1 MKHELNDNSDNLYKD
16 FYKDDIYYTNINI
29 IYVNTAN
36 NIEKIKNES
45 FLMTTPNYITREE
58 IIGILKANSI
68 DHDKRYS
75 LLSILKYNITI
86 EPEDIPHYLKK
97 SFNEKTHLDNHLDI
111 IKNIDTIKFEKTI
124 SMFQDLTELIIIF
137 FEKYPIKKKEM
148 NNITNNIT
156 KKIYLNNRNHTHNN
170 NRKTIKK
177 QFKV

>member
-1 MKHELNDNSDNLYKD
+1 MKYELNDNSYNLYKD

-29 IYVNTAN
+29 IYVNTLN
-36 NIEKIKNES
+36 DIEKIKNES

-58 IIGILKANSI
+58 IIGILKVNSI

-97 SFNEKTHLDNHLDI
+97 TFNEKKQLDSHIDI
-111 IKNIDTIKFEKTI
+111 IKHIDTIKFEKTI
-124 SMFQDLTELIIIF
+124 SMFQDLTELVIIF
-137 FEKYPIKKKEM
+137 FEKSPKKKEM
-148 NNITNNIT
+148 NNIT

-170 NRKTIKK
+170 RKTKK
-177 QFKV
+177 Q